1 MQRWAYAIV
10 RNKAGRWVVEGD
22 AVRGDRYQADVFA
35 EMGMNGWEMVA
46 VDDSGA
52 FHFKRPTRA
61 NGAGATEDEAAPT
74 TRNGSGRRNDPGTR
88 RQSSDVA

>member
-22 AVRGDRYQADVFA
+22 TVRGDRYQADVFA

-61 NGAGATEDEAAPT
+61 TGAGAEDEPPT
-74 TRNGSGRRNDPGTR
+74 ARNGSSKRSNSASARRA
-88 RQSSDVA
+88 SDVD